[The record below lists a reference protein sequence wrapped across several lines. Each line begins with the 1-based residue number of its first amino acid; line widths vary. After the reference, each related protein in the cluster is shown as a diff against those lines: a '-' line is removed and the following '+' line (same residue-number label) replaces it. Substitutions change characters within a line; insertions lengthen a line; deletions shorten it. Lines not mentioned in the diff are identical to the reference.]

1 MSAEDELA
9 AFQAEIA
16 AVETAAVE
24 DDDTGDGTP
33 EELEFEDDDGTMYVW
48 DRATRKYKPK
58 GEDVMAPP
66 AAAPP
71 PTWSAADMVFQD
83 EDDAIPSLNDAKK
96 AVAALKRGGDDDDE
110 VGPDPKKAPED
121 PTAPKMS
128 AMAINAIEK
137 EKERRAKRE
146 EARVANADNGDGSG
160 WFNLKTNTSVY
171 VTGLPD
177 DVDVDEVKEVF
188 SKCGVVKLD
197 GDTAAPRIKLYRDKE
212 TNALKGDGLVT
223 YLKEPS
229 VQLACTILDG
239 APFRHTMGTN
249 MTVTAAKFEMKG
261 DFVAKKR
268 QGGKKRK
275 AAAIAKQEA
284 ELGWG
289 GFDDTK
295 DRKKTTV
302 IIKHMFTL
310 DEMFGDLNFR
320 VELEEDVEAECGK
333 FGAVDKVK
341 VFTTNPEG
349 VVSVRFKDGADSQ
362 KCVDAMKG
370 RWFGGR
376 QLEASMWDGFT
387 NFAKAGLEST
397 EEDEQKRLKAFGDE
411 LGDEEDE

>member
-16 AVETAAVE
+16 AVETAAAAEE
-24 DDDTGDGTP
+24 DTEDGTP
-33 EELEFEDDDGTMYVW
+33 EELEFEDDDGTWYVW

-58 GEDVMAPP
+58 GEDVMAAP

-83 EDDAIPSLNDAKK
+83 DDVAIPSLNDAKK
-96 AVAALKRGGDDDDE
+96 AVAAAKRGDDDDE
-110 VGPDPKKAPED
+110 PGAEPKDPDG
-121 PTAPKMS
+121 APKMS
-128 AMAINAIEK
+128 EMAINAIEK

-146 EARVANADNGDGSG
+146 EARRANANGDGSG
-160 WFNLKTNTSVY
+160 WFDLKTNTSVY
-171 VTGLPD
+171 ITGLPD
-177 DVDVDEVKEVF
+177 DAEVNEVKEVF
-188 SKCGVVKLD
+188 SKCGVIKLD
-197 GDTAAPRIKLYRDKE
+197 ADTAAPRIKLYRHKE
-212 TNALKGDGLVT
+212 TGELKGDGLVT

-249 MTVTAAKFEMKG
+249 MTVTPAKFEMKG

-268 QGGKKRK
+268 SGSKKRK
-275 AAAIAKQEA
+275 AAVIAKQEA

-310 DEMFGDLNFR
+310 DEMFSDPNFR

-349 VVSVRFKDGADSQ
+349 VVSVRFKDGGDAQ
-362 KCVDAMKG
+362 KCVTAMKG

-376 QLEASMWDGFT
+376 QLEASLWDGFT

-397 EEDEQKRLKAFGDE
+397 EEDEAKRLKAFGDE
-411 LGDEEDE
+411 LEGDEDD